1 MHGEKHSQC
10 DYLARVPDM
19 NGMVQVVPATA
30 RELITSLPASS
41 WKKRPSQ
48 LHSAGPGLAR
58 FFRYHPISLSRMH
71 SSVDRTPNV
80 VLPQVS
86 PPASAWRL
94 QAPFWLMAAGFAA
107 LVFVDGPVAR
117 LNLTTDL
124 PKTVVQW
131 LNQAETFGNGAG
143 VVFFFVAVA
152 ALDPRRTRC
161 VVRLAC
167 ATWGAGIAANVVKLT
182 IGRCRPYLWI
192 QGNPESTSTWEQFQG
207 LLPLGLNEHEWQSF
221 PSAHTATAFGLAFG
235 LSTIYPQGRR
245 LFIGLAA
252 MVACQ
257 RVAGDMHYVSDTLF
271 AAAIA
276 WCVAR
281 GLYGDTPLARR
292 FTAWERRIGA
302 ASPVVDRR
310 AA

>member
-1 MHGEKHSQC
+1 
-10 DYLARVPDM
+10 
-19 NGMVQVVPATA
+19 MVQVVPATA
-30 RELITSLPASS
+30 REPTTSLPASS

-48 LHSAGPGLAR
+48 LHSADHGLAR
-58 FFRYHPISLSRMH
+58 FFRYHPIPLSRMH
-71 SSVDRTPNV
+71 SSVDRRPNV
-80 VLPQVS
+80 VLPQISS
-86 PPASAWRL
+86 PARAWRWQTPL
-94 QAPFWLMAAGFAA
+94 WLTAASFAA
-107 LVFVDGPVAR
+107 LVFIDGAVAR

-124 PKTVVQW
+124 PKTFVQW

-143 VVFFFVAVA
+143 VVFFFVAVS
-152 ALDPRRTRC
+152 ALDPRRARC

-221 PSAHTATAFGLAFG
+221 PSAHTATACGLAFG
-235 LSTIYPQGRR
+235 LSALYPQGRR
-245 LFIGLAA
+245 LFLGLAA

-257 RVAGDMHYVSDTLF
+257 RVAGDMHYVSDTLV

-281 GLYGDTPLARR
+281 GLYGDTALARR

-302 ASPVVDRR
+302 ASPVVEHR

>member
-1 MHGEKHSQC
+1 
-10 DYLARVPDM
+10 
-19 NGMVQVVPATA
+19 
-30 RELITSLPASS
+30 
-41 WKKRPSQ
+41 
-48 LHSAGPGLAR
+48 
-58 FFRYHPISLSRMH
+58 MH
-71 SSVDRTPNV
+71 SSVNRRPDV
-80 VLPQVS
+80 FLPQVPS
-86 PPASAWRL
+86 SAGVWRWQTPL
-94 QAPFWLMAAGFAA
+94 ILVAAGFAA
-107 LVFVDGPVAR
+107 LAFIDGPAAR
-117 LNLTTDL
+117 MHLTVDL

-152 ALDPRRTRC
+152 ALDPRRARC

-167 ATWGAGIAANVVKLT
+167 ATWGAGIAANIVKLT
-182 IGRCRPYLWI
+182 IGRCRPYLWL
-192 QGNPESTSTWEQFQG
+192 QGDYEATPTWEQFQG
-207 LLPLGLNEHEWQSF
+207 ILPLGLNEHEWQSF
-221 PSAHTATAFGLAFG
+221 PSAHTATACGLALG
-235 LSTIYPQGRR
+235 LSALYPQGRR
-245 LFIGLAA
+245 LFLGLAA

-281 GLYGDTPLARR
+281 GLYGDTVLARR

-302 ASPVVDRR
+302 ASSVVERR

>member
-1 MHGEKHSQC
+1 MH
-10 DYLARVPDM
+10 L
-19 NGMVQVVPATA
+19 
-30 RELITSLPASS
+30 
-41 WKKRPSQ
+41 
-48 LHSAGPGLAR
+48 
-58 FFRYHPISLSRMH
+58 
-71 SSVDRTPNV
+71 SVDHRPNV

-86 PPASAWRL
+86 PTVRAWRRQTPL
-94 QAPFWLMAAGFAA
+94 GLVAAGFAA
-107 LVFVDGPVAR
+107 LLFVDGPVAR
-117 LNLTTDL
+117 MPLTFDL

-152 ALDPRRTRC
+152 ALDPRRARC

-167 ATWGAGIAANVVKLT
+167 ATWGAGIAANIVKLA
-182 IGRCRPYLWI
+182 IGRCRPHLWL
-192 QGNPESTSTWEQFQG
+192 QGDADATSTWEQFQG

-221 PSAHTATAFGLAFG
+221 PSAHTATACGLALG
-235 LSTIYPQGRR
+235 LSALYPQGRR
-245 LFIGLAA
+245 LFLGLAV

-276 WCVAR
+276 WCVAY
-281 GLYGDTPLARR
+281 GFYGDTALARR

-302 ASPVVDRR
+302 ASPVVERR

>member
-1 MHGEKHSQC
+1 MPQ
-10 DYLARVPDM
+10 VP
-19 NGMVQVVPATA
+19 
-30 RELITSLPASS
+30 S
-41 WKKRPSQ
+41 
-48 LHSAGPGLAR
+48 SAGVWR
-58 FFRYHPISLSRMH
+58 WQ
-71 SSVDRTPNV
+71 TPLILV
-80 VLPQVS
+80 
-86 PPASAWRL
+86 
-94 QAPFWLMAAGFAA
+94 AAGFAA
-107 LVFVDGPVAR
+107 LAFIDGPAAR
-117 LNLTTDL
+117 MHLTVDL

-152 ALDPRRTRC
+152 ALDPRRARC

-167 ATWGAGIAANVVKLT
+167 ATWGAGIAANIVKLT
-182 IGRCRPYLWI
+182 IGRCRPYLWL
-192 QGNPESTSTWEQFQG
+192 QGDYEATPTWEQFQG
-207 LLPLGLNEHEWQSF
+207 ILPLGLNEHEWQSF
-221 PSAHTATAFGLAFG
+221 PSAHTATACGLALG
-235 LSTIYPQGRR
+235 LSALYPQGRR
-245 LFIGLAA
+245 LFLGLAA

-281 GLYGDTPLARR
+281 GLYGDTVLARR

-302 ASPVVDRR
+302 ASSVVERR